1 LIDFKLNVL
10 DDFRTRDMV
19 KRLTPVVCLIAL
31 CWAVFVLNNL
41 ILHGNLNQ
49 YGIRPRHMGD
59 LPSILWAP
67 FLHGSWKHLFA
78 NTLPLALLGAILSL
92 RSRTEFGIVTVA
104 GIFLSG
110 ALTWLIGRNA
120 YHIGASGLIFCFFG
134 YLASLA
140 FFERRIGTLLLS
152 IVCILGYGGIV
163 RGILPTSSTVS
174 WEGHLAGFISGIALA
189 WFLSRVKEADT
200 DGKPEAR
207 IPKSERN
214 PKPEGRI

>member
-1 LIDFKLNVL
+1 
-10 DDFRTRDMV
+10 MV

-49 YGIRPRHMGD
+49 YGIRPRHMGG
-59 LPSILWAP
+59 LPGILWAP

-92 RSRTEFGIVTVA
+92 RGRTEFGIVTVA

-140 FFERRIGTLLLS
+140 FFERRICTLLLS
-152 IVCILGYGGIV
+152 LVCIVGYVVLV
-163 RGILPTSSTVS
+163 RGIFPTSSTVS
-174 WEGHLAGFISGIALA
+174 WEVHLAVFISVTTLGCL
-189 WFLSRVKEADT
+189 LS
-200 DGKPEAR
+200 
-207 IPKSERN
+207 
-214 PKPEGRI
+214 